1 VRTREGEMNVIN
13 NSVLVA
19 QKAEKTYFRSSS
31 SVRFGSTQDTI
42 KTIEGFT
49 IDDPTENVF

>member
-1 VRTREGEMNVIN
+1 MNVIN

-19 QKAEKTYFRSSS
+19 EEAKKTYFWSSS
-31 SVRFGSTQDTI
+31 SVRFGPTQDMI

-49 IDDPTENVF
+49 IGDPTENVF